1 MAWRHLADIY
11 FLFHTLIFYCWK
23 HFFQVRPHALWELHM
38 LCVPVG
44 LAANSLWPDLSVWP
58 GLLGTLWIKLSP
70 CHFTR
75 DELQCQQVS
84 MTPTEG
90 CERHISLTLHLLQGL
105 HEAESTVYVH
115 LLSLDPL
122 LDLLQ
127 LQCSQQLKPQSCGY
141 WSTVAMGKNLGSGLA
156 MPDQGIVMDLLWK
169 TPVEAT
175 GRGEAQLE

>member
-1 MAWRHLADIY
+1 
-11 FLFHTLIFYCWK
+11 
-23 HFFQVRPHALWELHM
+23 
-38 LCVPVG
+38 
-44 LAANSLWPDLSVWP
+44 
-58 GLLGTLWIKLSP
+58 
-70 CHFTR
+70 
-75 DELQCQQVS
+75 

-141 WSTVAMGKNLGSGLA
+141 
-156 MPDQGIVMDLLWK
+156 
-169 TPVEAT
+169 
-175 GRGEAQLE
+175 